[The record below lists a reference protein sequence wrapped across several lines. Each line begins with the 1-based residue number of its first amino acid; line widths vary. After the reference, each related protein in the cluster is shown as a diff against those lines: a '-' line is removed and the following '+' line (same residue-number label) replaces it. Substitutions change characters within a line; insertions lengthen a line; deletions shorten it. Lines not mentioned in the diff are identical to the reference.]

1 MTVFKCVVNSGLS
14 EEVSFLS
21 ADKVVNFVS
30 EDKLAIAQDS
40 SRKVDGSE
48 VPELTDDSSVKF

>member
-1 MTVFKCVVNSGLS
+1 VNSGLS